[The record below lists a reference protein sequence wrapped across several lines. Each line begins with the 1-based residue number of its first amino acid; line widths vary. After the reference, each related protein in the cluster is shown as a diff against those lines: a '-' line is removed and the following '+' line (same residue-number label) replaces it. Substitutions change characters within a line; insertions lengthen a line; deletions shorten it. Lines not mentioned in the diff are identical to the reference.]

1 MWDMELKC
9 PNCGEFIP
17 AENINIQEMVALCGK
32 CQHVFAFT
40 RKAIARKTKRRIP
53 PQPERVQ
60 VHIDDDGLELSY
72 RLVFGSGSKFG
83 LVMATL
89 AATGSTLLLVN
100 ASLSHEPTSLL
111 FFFALIALVFSY
123 VAAVGVTT
131 TTTITADTQHLEV
144 SSGPLPFPIKDD
156 KTLNTADIT
165 RVSFEETYESNSP
178 LPPSYN
184 VYAELQDGARISV
197 VTSLPRTHAQYI
209 AATLDDYLHDD
220 VDVGIMEGGDDVF
233 DGVEQPDALANEAAN
248 HRQHRLN

>member
-1 MWDMELKC
+1 MELKC

-17 AENINIQEMVALCGK
+17 VENINIQEMVALCGK

-40 RKAIARKTKRRIP
+40 RSTIARKTKRRIP
-53 PQPERVQ
+53 PQPKRVH
-60 VHIDDDGLELSY
+60 VHVNDDGMELSY
-72 RLVFGSGSKFG
+72 QLEFGSGAKFG
-83 LVMATL
+83 LAMATL
-89 AATGSTLLLVN
+89 AATLCTILLVGTF
-100 ASLSHEPTSLL
+100 LSHEPTSLL
-111 FFFALIALVFSY
+111 FVFALIALVFSY

-156 KTLNTADIT
+156 KTLSIADIT
-165 RVSFEETYESNSP
+165 RISFEETYESNSP

-209 AATLDDYLHDD
+209 AATLDDYLHED
-220 VDVGIMEGGDDVF
+220 VDVGIMGSGDDVISGIEHL
-233 DGVEQPDALANEAAN
+233 DMLADEVAN
-248 HRQHRLN
+248 HRQHGIEHD